1 MMRYRPLGDSGI
13 QVSLIAL
20 GTMTWGE
27 QNSQAEAFEQLD
39 YALSQG
45 VNLIDTAELYAIPPS
60 AETYGK
66 TETIIGNWLKRSGRR
81 GDVVLASKVAGNSE
95 GWVDHI
101 RGGPRL
107 NRAQMTEALHGSL
120 KRLQTD
126 WLDLYQIHWPAREA
140 NYFGKLG
147 VSELADEEVESIEE
161 TLGVLNDFVR
171 DGLVRHIGISNETP
185 WGLMQ
190 YLCLAEKH
198 GWPRVVSIQ
207 NPYNLLNRSFE
218 IGLAEMSLRERVGLL
233 AYSPLGFGALS
244 GKYLHG
250 DAPPDSR
257 LALFPDYQRYTTP
270 AGVEATRRY
279 AALAREAG
287 LSPAQLALAFINSRA
302 FVSANI
308 IGATRMDQLRE
319 NIASVDVEL
328 SSDLLEAIDAVHAEI
343 SNPCP

>member
-1 MMRYRPLGDSGI
+1 MQYRKLGDTNL

-20 GTMTWGE
+20 GTMTWGV
-27 QNSQAEAFEQLD
+27 QNSETEAFEQLD

-45 VNLIDTAELYAIPPS
+45 VNLIDTAELYAIPPT
-60 AETYGK
+60 AETFGK
-66 TETIIGNWLKRSGRR
+66 TESIIGNWLKRGGRR
-81 GDVVLASKVAGNSE
+81 DDIVLASKVAGNSE
-95 GWVDHI
+95 GWVDYI

-120 KRLQTD
+120 KRLRTD
-126 WLDLYQIHWPAREA
+126 WLDLYQIHWPARDA

-147 VSELADEEVESIEE
+147 VSELVDEEVEPIEE

-171 DGLVRHIGISNETP
+171 QGLVRHVGISNETP
-185 WGLMQ
+185 WGVME
-190 YLCLAEKH
+190 YLRLAEKH
-198 GWPRVVSIQ
+198 DWPRVVSIQ
-207 NPYNLLNRSFE
+207 NPYNLLNRGFE

-233 AYSPLGFGALS
+233 AYSPLGFGVLS

-250 DAPPDSR
+250 EPPAGSR

-270 AGVEATRRY
+270 AGIEATRRY

-287 LSPAQLALAFINSRA
+287 LTPARMALAFVNSRA
-302 FVSANI
+302 FVTANI
-308 IGATRMDQLRE
+308 IGATTMQQLRE
-319 NIASVDVEL
+319 NIASVEVEL
-328 SSDLLEAIDAVHAEI
+328 STDLLEAIDAVHAEI